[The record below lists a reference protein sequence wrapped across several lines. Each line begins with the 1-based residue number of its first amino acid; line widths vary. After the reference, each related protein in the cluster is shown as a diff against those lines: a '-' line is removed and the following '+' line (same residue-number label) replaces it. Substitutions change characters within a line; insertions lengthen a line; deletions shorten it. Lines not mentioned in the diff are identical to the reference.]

1 MFNDYFIKSGA
12 RLKLA
17 VLSGKLFSF
26 WPLKIYLRKHEKT
39 MRKVIKIAAF
49 SLFGLMLPAANADE
63 VAIRQSMVKS
73 MPSVKIDTIKPSVIK
88 GLYEVIVGA
97 NIFYVSEDGKYLLQ
111 GHLVDVAAR
120 KDLTEEKLS
129 GTRLQAIEK
138 IGQQNMI
145 VFEPKASKYTVTIFT
160 DIDCGYCRK
169 LHSEIDQYL
178 AQGITIQYLFFP
190 RAGKGSD
197 SYNKAVSVW
206 CAKDRN
212 AALTDAKKGNTPAAK
227 TCDNPVDEH
236 MQLGADFDVK
246 GTPMIVTEKGNI
258 YPGYLP
264 AKQLVEALE
273 SEKNPK

>member
-1 MFNDYFIKSGA
+1 MK
-12 RLKLA
+12 
-17 VLSGKLFSF
+17 
-26 WPLKIYLRKHEKT
+26 
-39 MRKVIKIAAF
+39 KVIKIAAIL
-49 SLFGLMLPAANADE
+49 LFGLSLSTANADE
-63 VAIRQSMVKS
+63 SAVRQAMARSI
-73 MPSVKIDTIKPSVIK
+73 PSVKIDSVKPAEIK

-111 GHLVDVAAR
+111 GRLVDVAAR
-120 KDLTEEKLS
+120 KDLTEEKLA
-129 GTRLQAIEK
+129 GTRRQAIEK
-138 IGQQNMI
+138 MGQENMI
-145 VFEPKASKYTVTIFT
+145 VFKPKIGKYTVTIFT

-212 AALTDAKKGNTPAAK
+212 AALTDAKKGNTPPAK

-273 SEKNPK
+273 SENNPK

>member
-1 MFNDYFIKSGA
+1 
-12 RLKLA
+12 
-17 VLSGKLFSF
+17 
-26 WPLKIYLRKHEKT
+26 
-39 MRKVIKIAAF
+39 MRKVFKIAVL
-49 SLFGLMLPAANADE
+49 SLFGLTLPAANADE
-63 VAIRQSMVKS
+63 IAIKESMTKS
-73 MPSVKIDTIKPSVIK
+73 MPAVKIDSVKPSEVK

-111 GHLVDVAAR
+111 GRLVDVAAR
-120 KDLTEEKLS
+120 KDLTEEKLN
-129 GTRLQAIEK
+129 GTRKQAIEK
-138 IGQQNMI
+138 IGQENMI
-145 VFEPKASKYTVTIFT
+145 VFKPKIGKYTATVFT

-190 RAGKGSD
+190 RAGKDSD

-206 CAKDRN
+206 CADDRN
-212 AALTDAKKGNTPAAK
+212 AALTAAKKDQKVPAK

-264 AKQLVEALE
+264 AKQLVEVLE

>member
-1 MFNDYFIKSGA
+1 
-12 RLKLA
+12 
-17 VLSGKLFSF
+17 
-26 WPLKIYLRKHEKT
+26 
-39 MRKVIKIAAF
+39 MRKVIKIAAI
-49 SLFGLMLPAANADE
+49 SLFGLTLPAANADE
-63 VAIRQSMVKS
+63 AAVRQAMVKS
-73 MPSVKIDTIKPSVIK
+73 MPSVKIDSVTPSEIK
-88 GLYEVIVGA
+88 GLYEVIAGA

-111 GHLVDVAAR
+111 GRLVDVAAR

-129 GTRLQAIEK
+129 GTRKKAIEK
-138 IGQQNMI
+138 IGQENMI
-145 VFEPKASKYTVTIFT
+145 VFKPKISKYTVSVFT

-169 LHSEIDQYL
+169 LHSEIDQYS

-212 AALTDAKKGNTPAAK
+212 AAFTDAKKGNTPVAK
-227 TCDNPVDEH
+227 TCDNPVDKH

-264 AKQLVEALE
+264 ATQLVEALE
-273 SEKNPK
+273 SEKNPQ

>member
-1 MFNDYFIKSGA
+1 
-12 RLKLA
+12 
-17 VLSGKLFSF
+17 
-26 WPLKIYLRKHEKT
+26 
-39 MRKVIKIAAF
+39 MRKVFKIAAL
-49 SLFGLMLPAANADE
+49 SLLGLTLPAANADE
-63 VAIRQSMVKS
+63 TAIKQAIAKS
-73 MPSVKIDTIKPSVIK
+73 MPSAKIDSVTPSEIK

-111 GHLVDVAAR
+111 GRLVDVAAR
-120 KDLTEEKLS
+120 KDLTEEKLA
-129 GTRLQAIEK
+129 GTRKKAVEK
-138 IGQQNMI
+138 IGQENMI
-145 VFEPKASKYTVTIFT
+145 VFKPKIGKYTVTVFT

-197 SYNKAVSVW
+197 SYTKAVSVW

-212 AALTDAKKGNTPAAK
+212 AAFTDAKKGNTPPAK
-227 TCDNPVDEH
+227 TCDNPIDKH
-236 MQLGADFDVK
+236 MQLAADFDVK

-258 YPGYLP
+258 FPGYLP

-273 SEKNPK
+273 SENNPQ